1 MLCIATPHRGSSYL
15 YMSQFA
21 VSIQKLL
28 QLRDPLPSSLRSELL
43 FGHHLLAKIDEDFK
57 VLSSEMRIW
66 TFSETEDSKL
76 SGSGVSGPTDIQ
88 FTAPITPLKS
98 AILGV
103 RHEKVYTLQG
113 QHADCASF
121 GIKNLPTM
129 KLYVDDLGDA
139 IRKAC
144 DSNSTETTNN
154 PMRLEQ
160 EVSIEVHG
168 FYENAIAISNM
179 AATEAGAIQAFST
192 KQPLALFLD
201 AGPDELLDRRLR
213 EVDVEATSSPTVP
226 LDPLEKQFIKT
237 RTRSLMSEAKSAG
250 KPFEQPQSQRN
261 LRRSSV
267 AEAPPKADRDPPL
280 GLGLADT
287 TTNGAGE
294 ASASDISRSD
304 AASVAPLRASGLH
317 PGYFPMPPPV
327 LSLDLSP
334 TRSNTL
340 ISGASSTDHA
350 RPTVPR
356 TQTYDRNFAHQ
367 VRLDAPTTRKRSG
380 SESTFNQDVRVSFL
394 KPNRQSRKF
403 VWVHIPFTNPT
414 WIRKVFATLEVK
426 EGRGFSELFSPENWS
441 SRHTRGRHAQ
451 HHACFVKPACSYVS
465 QPLPSELGTPALGP
479 PRHAAPLTSRGCLY
493 LYFPFLHFDTY
504 STLIKRRDIIGK
516 RLAQGRSKPVPLAVA
531 SNASLEQRVIW
542 EFLGHD
548 PPINCR
554 RTLDQYR
561 YPSLQ
566 DTRAR
571 DDDQMLYK
579 MTKEKPYLGHHGLP
593 DGQMNANRAAEPPQG
608 HQENGPDEESGD
620 DMEAE
625 DGHGGS
631 EGSSE
636 FGESDDEE
644 IKPEDDILNGN
655 VLMVDQMW
663 LWVIDTC
670 EKPFP
675 RRMTLEGI
683 PSLNFTTTDE
693 VGM

>member
-1 MLCIATPHRGSSYL
+1 MG
-15 YMSQFA
+15 QFA

-28 QLRDPLPSSLRSELL
+28 KLRDPLPSSLRNELK
-43 FGHHLLAKIDEDFK
+43 FGYHLLANIDEDFR

-121 GIKNLPTM
+121 GIKNIPTM
-129 KLYVDDLGDA
+129 KLYLEDLGDA

-144 DSNSTETTNN
+144 ENHSTETTNN

-168 FYENAIAISNM
+168 FYENAIAVPNI
-179 AATEAGAIQAFST
+179 AAAEAGTIQAFST
-192 KQPLALFLD
+192 KQRLAVFLD
-201 AGPDELLDRRLR
+201 AGPDELLDRRLS
-213 EVDVEATSSPTVP
+213 EVDTVVPASPTVP

-237 RTRSLMSEAKSAG
+237 RTRSLRAEAESAG
-250 KPFEQPQSQRN
+250 KPSEQPQSKRN

-267 AEAPPKADRDPPL
+267 AEAPPKIDRDPPL
-280 GLGLADT
+280 GLGLNGAP
-287 TTNGAGE
+287 TNGSGE
-294 ASASDISRSD
+294 APGPGISEAK
-304 AASVAPLRASGLH
+304 AATAAPIRPSGLH
-317 PGYFPMPPPV
+317 PGYFPVPPSNI
-327 LSLDLSP
+327 SLNSLP
-334 TRSNTL
+334 RRSNTL
-340 ISGASSTDHA
+340 ISEASSTNIA
-350 RPTVPR
+350 RPTVHR
-356 TQTYDRNFAHQ
+356 TPTYERNFAHQ

-380 SESTFNQDVRVSFL
+380 SESTFNQDVRSSFL
-394 KPNRQSRKF
+394 KPNRQARKF

-441 SRHTRGRHAQ
+441 SRHTRGRHSQ
-451 HHACFVKPACSYVS
+451 HHACFVKPACSFVS
-465 QPLPSELGTPALGP
+465 QPLPSEIGTPALGT
-479 PRHAAPLTSRGCLY
+479 PRHSAPLTSRGCLY

-504 STLIKRRDIIGK
+504 STLIKRRDVIRK
-516 RLAQGRSKPVPLAVA
+516 RLAQGRSKPVPTAVA
-531 SNASLEQRVIW
+531 SNVSLEQRVIW

-561 YPSLQ
+561 YPSLH

-579 MTKEKPYLGHHGLP
+579 MTKERPYLGGHGLP
-593 DGQMNANRAAEPPQG
+593 EGQMNTSRSVESHRV
-608 HQENGPDEESGD
+608 HQELEVGPDEESVD
-620 DMEAE
+620 DMGIE
-625 DGHGGS
+625 DDHGGS
-631 EGSSE
+631 EVPSDL
-636 FGESDDEE
+636 GESDDEQL
-644 IKPEDDILNGN
+644 KPEDDILDGN

-670 EKPFP
+670 EKSFSK
-675 RRMTLEGI
+675 RRNVFQAIEF
-683 PSLNFTTTDE
+683 SSTDE
-693 VGM
+693 FGL